1 MFVEICLF
9 LSFSIEI
16 KTFDFRPA
24 REFEIESENLKIR
37 EVGRFAGKQN
47 PYRFTIEEHLFDQE
61 KLLIFFEHGK
71 ELYRFN
77 KFDLKWEIEDPMTK
91 ESIAKIQHRPLL
103 TEDSYQVQVHQNETF
118 RVTGDFKRRTFRITR
133 KDLQN
138 ETQVAN
144 IYREKLNVFDVY
156 RVKIVAN
163 ENSPLILMMIIAID
177 DIQHD

>member
-24 REFEIESENLKIR
+24 REFEIENENLKLVAFLFFRCFIVDVFKSFRIR

-77 KFDLKWEIEDPMTK
+77 KFDLK
-91 ESIAKIQHRPLL
+91 
-103 TEDSYQVQVHQNETF
+103 
-118 RVTGDFKRRTFRITR
+118 
-133 KDLQN
+133 
-138 ETQVAN
+138 
-144 IYREKLNVFDVY
+144 
-156 RVKIVAN
+156 
-163 ENSPLILMMIIAID
+163 
-177 DIQHD
+177 